1 MSRKDK
7 TLENT
12 VFGVSPLGGNSVE
25 GTGDGMAEVR
35 DTETQGVPLVWDPRV
50 QAYISEQAVMEL
62 DDKDI
67 SEEKRRIAQEEEDFR
82 NKAGYGNNQ

>member
-1 MSRKDK
+1 M
-7 TLENT
+7 
-12 VFGVSPLGGNSVE
+12 FGVSPLGGNSVE